1 MKEELKRIGDL
12 LEKIV
17 PWFEREMPESK
28 PRTGKKAEAVAEIH
42 ADLMG
47 IDGWEILQ
55 DIKPNVQTAWITAF
69 GLPLIQRELPLA
81 AAKWASD
88 ENRQNM
94 GALPLYLNRWFQRAK
109 STAPA
114 GAQPQAALVKQAAT
128 AVNEFEVVQTK
139 KERERVLAQP
149 CDLDCIDGRIFDDS
163 PEGGRLV
170 YRCPCPKGNY
180 EPMLP
185 LYQPA
190 RARVSGRDLAAGEH
204 DE

>member
-1 MKEELKRIGDL
+1 MKEELKRVANA
-12 LEKIV
+12 LERIAK
-17 PWFEREMPESK
+17 WFETEMPERKLSAK
-28 PRTGKKAEAVAEIH
+28 ERKAEAIAEIH

-55 DIKPNVQTAWITAF
+55 DIKLNVQTAWITAF

-88 ENRQNM
+88 DNRQNM

-109 STAPA
+109 AAAPPQ
-114 GAQPQAALVKQAAT
+114 QPVAALQKQAAA
-128 AVNEFEVVQTK
+128 AVNDFEAAQQK

-180 EPMLP
+180 EAMLP
-185 LYQPA
+185 LYQPQ
-190 RARVSGRDLAAGEH
+190 RAKVSGRDLAAGEH
-204 DE
+204 E